1 MATNANTVPQEVL
14 DEILEGLKG
23 VEDPIIDQIPGI
35 QSFMVDALSGK
46 QPVLPSSATLPK
58 VTDEDAEG
66 LPEGAEPNE
75 TDIDWSEVSFDNRR
89 YPGFATITDG
99 VAQAVSRGQY
109 TGIETLMRQ
118 AKRVSAAKVNRKLS
132 LLLKNTSFN
141 EAQAVLANDWAD
153 ETSTPIKDM
162 QAAVRKI
169 GAAPNIGIFG
179 HDVLQ
184 ALQVHPDFLAKSS
197 NFEAGVVDKME
208 VAELLRKAFG
218 LSYIIVGG
226 QLYNAAA
233 DGLTPTLGYEF
244 DGVAWLGYAEQL
256 VKTEQNGTSPNVKEA
271 YNIRKEAS
279 ELLFSRR
286 LDILRPH
293 KECGVII
300 TGVI

>member
-23 VEDPIIDQIPGI
+23 VEDPIIDKIPGI
-35 QSFMVDALSGK
+35 QSYMTDALSGT
-46 QPVLPSSATLPK
+46 QPVLPSSATLPR
-58 VTDEDAEG
+58 VTDEDAQG
-66 LPEGAEPNE
+66 LPEGAEPDE
-75 TDIDWSEVSFDNRR
+75 IDINWSEVDFKNGR

-99 VAQAVSRGQY
+99 VAQAVGRGQY
-109 TGIETLMRQ
+109 TGLETLMRQ
-118 AKRVSAAKVNRKLS
+118 AKRVSAAKVNRKLN
-132 LLLKNTSFN
+132 LLLKSATLN
-141 EAQAVLANDWAD
+141 ETQGVAAGAWSV

-162 QAAVRKI
+162 QMAIRKI
-169 GAAPNIGIFG
+169 GAAPNLGIFG
-179 HDVLQ
+179 HNVLQ
-184 ALQVHPDFLAKSS
+184 ALQVHQDFLAKSQ

-218 LSYIIVGG
+218 LTHVIIGG
-226 QLYNAAA
+226 QLYNASGEGVA
-233 DGLTPTLGYEF
+233 PTLGYEF

-256 VKTEQNGTSPNVKEA
+256 VKTEMNDISPNVKEA